1 MSDRIEDNGGN
12 ISSAPTEFP
21 PPYEIEGD
29 FPIKALPETI
39 QGAVL
44 EACHNE
50 QVPGAVAAQ
59 AALAAI
65 SVACQDKIL
74 VRRAPGLESLCSLF
88 LVTIMDTGGRKTQVD
103 SLFTQGIAHFDLA
116 MRATYDQEMAQHTV
130 DFANWQDTVKGLR
143 SAQTRLT
150 AKLALLATKKEGDDD
165 AETIENTLQ
174 ATGRKLAAL
183 LANAPLKPRLR
194 RRLYSQVS
202 TRALEQCLHDNWPAA
217 GLFSNEAADILL
229 SKTAA
234 DMSRLDR
241 LWDGQAIDVADVKEK
256 DRIFVADP
264 RLTLS
269 LMIQPPIFDL
279 FLKNKGEIAKG
290 IGFMPRALIARPQP
304 LYGKRIIEP
313 SHQRRTV
320 WLHRFNEK
328 ILRLLK
334 SDAASLDSR
343 APSRVVLN
351 FSPEAQQIWTDEYNK
366 KERETADGGRYLY
379 EREFVSRYAE
389 HAARIAALF
398 HYFEREGESG
408 EIQPDSI
415 NRALDVCDW
424 YLGQYAHAFNPEVSI
439 ARDAERL
446 LQDIIR
452 RLTMENGGTLPK
464 TQTYSSMRMSLALLS
479 RYAWLPLRKDK
490 GRFELA
496 LEHLRRTRKI
506 DYRNDYVG
514 GSTKP
519 TKMVELI
526 VTPELFEKSRDSV
539 VGSAVDPY

>member
-1 MSDRIEDNGGN
+1 MSERVEGSEE
-12 ISSAPTEFP
+12 ISPAPSEFP
-21 PPYEIEGD
+21 TYEPEGD
-29 FPIKALPETI
+29 FPVKALPETI
-39 QGAVL
+39 QGAVR

-59 AALAAI
+59 AALAAVSI
-65 SVACQDKIL
+65 ACQDQIL
-74 VRRAPGLESLCSLF
+74 VRRAQGLESLCSLF
-88 LVTIMDTGGRKTQVD
+88 LVTIMDSGGRKTQVD
-103 SLFTQGIAHFDLA
+103 SLFTQGVVDYDLA
-116 MRATYDQEMAQHTV
+116 MRAAYDQEMVPHTV
-130 DFANWQDTVKGLR
+130 DFANWQDTIKGLR

-150 AKLALLATKKEGDDD
+150 AKLALLATKKGGDDD
-165 AETIENTLQ
+165 AETIENALQ
-174 ATGRKLAAL
+174 ATGVKLATL
-183 LANAPLKPRLR
+183 LEKAPLKPRLR

-241 LWDGQAIDVADVKEK
+241 LWEGQAIDVADVKQK

-279 FLKNKGEIAKG
+279 FLKNKGEIARG

-313 SHQRRTV
+313 SHQRQTI
-320 WLHRFNEK
+320 WLRWFNEK

-334 SDAASLDSR
+334 SDATSLGGR
-343 APSRVVLN
+343 APKRMVLH
-351 FSPEAQQIWTDEYNK
+351 FSPEAQKIWREEYNK
-366 KERETADGGRYLY
+366 KERETHDGGKHLY

-398 HYFEREGESG
+398 HHFECEGASE

-424 YLGQYAHAFNPEVSI
+424 YLGQYAQVFNPEVSI
-439 ARDAERL
+439 ARDADRL

-452 RLTMENGGTLPK
+452 RLATEHGGALPK
-464 TQTYSSMRMSLALLS
+464 IQTYGSMKMSLALLS

-490 GRFELA
+490 DRFALA

-506 DYRNDYVG
+506 DFRVDYVN

-526 VTPELFEKSRDSV
+526 VTPELFEKPRDSLDR
-539 VGSAVDPY
+539 STIDNL